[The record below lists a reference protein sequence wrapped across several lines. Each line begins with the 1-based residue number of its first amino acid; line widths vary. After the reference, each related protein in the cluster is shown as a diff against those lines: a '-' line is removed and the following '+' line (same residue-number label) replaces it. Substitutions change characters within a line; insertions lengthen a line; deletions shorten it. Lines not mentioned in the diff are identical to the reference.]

1 MLLILKLI
9 VLNQKEKHTLN
20 KNAIINKNIN
30 KKYNKF

>member
-9 VLNQKEKHTLN
+9 VLNQKEKLILN
-20 KNAIINKNIN
+20 KNEIINKFIN